1 MPQDL
6 SGAMLVGGHLIA
18 NVSPSVKKET
28 FKFPSGE
35 IVELQLPFNTT
46 KYESSSG
53 QTLVVYKRGT
63 PEWDKIRE
71 VRVQVELQV
80 KAKEREIRATLERE
94 IRAQLDEVKL
104 SEFAARD
111 VLIEGKPARPLA
123 TVVVEERLA
132 DSKYEDGDEDE
143 GDQSDPGFPCPSCDK
158 VFENAAQLQGHGG
171 SHVKA
176 AKKAVAVGS

>member
-18 NVSPSVKKET
+18 NVSPSTKKET

-35 IVELQLPFNTT
+35 IVELTLTGNST
-46 KYESSSG
+46 KYESRSG

-63 PEWDKIRE
+63 PEWNTIRE
-71 VRVQVELQV
+71 VRENVERQV
-80 KAKEREIRATLERE
+80 KAKEREIRSSLERE
-94 IRAQLDEVKL
+94 IRAQLDEVTL

-123 TVVVEERLA
+123 EVSVVERLSDA
-132 DSKYEDGDEDE
+132 KYDDDEDQLE
-143 GDQSDPGFPCPSCDK
+143 TTPGFPCPVCDK
-158 VFENAAQLQGHGG
+158 VFESAAKLQGHGG
-171 SHVKA
+171 SHAKA
-176 AKKAVAVGS
+176 AKKVAVAAGS